1 MSSFSVGGRIVIW
14 LEAESPLS
22 VAVSVT
28 TVGDVTCPTV
38 NGNCV
43 HACVP
48 CIEIVAGTGATDGW
62 ELESAIV
69 APLAGT
75 PAVSCIATIPDAPL
89 YITISELPSG
99 AIETGTAG
107 AELIVNRPVADQA
120 VLAFVVGDARPCC
133 DSTRQNFGP
142 DVSDNIT
149 CVGSVYWL

>member
-1 MSSFSVGGRIVIW
+1 MSSFSVGGRTVSW
-14 LEAESPLS
+14 LDADAPFS

-28 TVGDVTCPTV
+28 TVGVVTCPTV

-48 CIEIVAGTGATDGW
+48 CIEIVAGTGAIDGC

-75 PAVSCIATIPDAPL
+75 PAVSCTASIPNAPL
-89 YITISELPSG
+89 YMTISGLPSG

-107 AELIVNRPVADQA
+107 AELIVNRPVADQS
-120 VLAFVVGDARPCC
+120 VLAFVVGEARPCC
-133 DSTRQNFGP
+133 ESTRQNFGP
-142 DVSDNIT
+142 EV
-149 CVGSVYWL
+149 